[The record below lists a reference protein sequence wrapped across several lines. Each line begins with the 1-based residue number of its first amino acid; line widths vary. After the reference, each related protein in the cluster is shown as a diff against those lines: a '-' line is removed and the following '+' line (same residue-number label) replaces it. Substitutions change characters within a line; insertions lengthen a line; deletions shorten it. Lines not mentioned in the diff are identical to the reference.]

1 MKFRQLSILLLMMP
15 SSLALAG
22 EADVLEVK
30 IRPLGDNRY
39 VINTTVRHA
48 DTGWDHYANAWE
60 VLDEKGA
67 VLGKR
72 VLLHPHV
79 GEQPFTRS
87 HTVTIPQTVR
97 NITVRAHDSVHGV
110 GGKSVTIEVPK

>member
-1 MKFRQLSILLLMMP
+1 MKSKWLFILFVIF
-15 SSLALAG
+15 SSRLFAG

-30 IRPLGDNRY
+30 IHPLGDNRY
-39 VINTTVRHA
+39 AIDATVQHA

-60 VLDEKGA
+60 VLDEKDA

-87 HTVTIPQTVR
+87 HTVTIPQTVKT
-97 NITVRAHDSVHGV
+97 ITVRALDSVHGA
-110 GGKSVTIEVPK
+110 GGKTVTIDVPE